1 MAGCLFETCTSTHL
15 FALEAVS
22 RLSLIALSLLTILV
36 PQIRCHLGR
45 NAVHDHEI
53 AQLSVKLNEV
63 PLRLVTAEAGS
74 VYLETLDKEY
84 LHLNTADMEPQP
96 KVEGGEVPFCC
107 HSTNADVE
115 STKSIVD
122 DASPTVVVTEQTQT
136 LEKGLI

>member
-1 MAGCLFETCTSTHL
+1 M
-15 FALEAVS
+15 
-22 RLSLIALSLLTILV
+22 
-36 PQIRCHLGR
+36 
-45 NAVHDHEI
+45 
-53 AQLSVKLNEV
+53 SVKLNEV

-74 VYLETLDKEY
+74 VYLEALDKEY
-84 LHLNTADMEPQP
+84 LHLKTADMEPQP

-115 STKSIVD
+115 STKSID